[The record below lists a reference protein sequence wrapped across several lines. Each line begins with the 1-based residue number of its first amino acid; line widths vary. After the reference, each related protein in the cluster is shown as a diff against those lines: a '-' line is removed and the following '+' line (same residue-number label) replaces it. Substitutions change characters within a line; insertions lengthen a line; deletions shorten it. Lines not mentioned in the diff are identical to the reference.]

1 MQKFFDL
8 KKNLAILVLKLY
20 KGNFI
25 KHKIALSLLLIQL
38 LFSPFTDSYSQE
50 SDVMSK
56 ENILTGSAKRSTK
69 AKILGYVSME
79 LGKDISL
86 FNNRFIGQLR
96 AKFITHNKQS
106 VDIIYNKLPLTDK
119 EKFIANNDTDF
130 HQKARFTL
138 VFLDDK
144 LCLTSIFTP
153 TTKIQHAIKKW
164 YADKELME
172 SSSYGTPQIYLD
184 PITGYTQIFGK
195 EYHPK
200 VPQKNFGIARWFD
213 KKNNNAIELRVEE
226 KEKYYL
232 SLTYYSSKCFEKINK
247 EEIHKYIREL

>member
-1 MQKFFDL
+1 MNQ
-8 KKNLAILVLKLY
+8 
-20 KGNFI
+20 
-25 KHKIALSLLLIQL
+25 KIALSFLLIIF
-38 LFSPFTDSYSQE
+38 LFFPLSNSKSQE
-50 SDVMSK
+50 SDVMSR
-56 ENILTGSAKRSTK
+56 ENVLTDSAKQSTK

-86 FNNRFIGQLR
+86 FNNRFINGQLR
-96 AKFITHNKQS
+96 AKYITKNKQS
-106 VDIIYNKLPLTDK
+106 IDVIYNKLPLTDK
-119 EKFIANNDTDF
+119 EKLNADNSTDF
-130 HQKARFTL
+130 FQKSRFTL

-164 YADKELME
+164 YADKELLE
-172 SSSYGTPQIYLD
+172 SSSYGIPQIYLD
-184 PITGYTQIFGK
+184 PTTGYTQIFGK
-195 EYHPK
+195 EYHPRI
-200 VPQKNFGIARWFD
+200 PQKNFGIARWFD

-232 SLTYYSSKCFEKINK
+232 SLTFYSSKCFEKINK